1 MKNLAVI
8 PARGGSKGLPG
19 KNKKI
24 LNGKPL
30 IAYSIRAAILSNKFD
45 KIIVST
51 DDLEIAAISKEYG
64 ADIPYMRPA
73 ELSGDNISSDT
84 VINHALDYFSSIGEQ
99 FDYVCKLQ
107 PTSPLRNEDDI
118 VEAFERIRNTEFK
131 AVVSVCECEHSPL
144 WAGILPPNLCMKNFM
159 EDYLKSANRQT
170 LPIYYRLNGAIY
182 LSEVNEFKN
191 RGSFLGEKTV
201 AYIMPRER
209 SIDIDDNLDFKFA
222 KMIMEEHER
231 ESH

>member
-1 MKNLAVI
+1 MKSLAVI

-24 LNGKPL
+24 INGEPL
-30 IAYSIRAAILSNKFD
+30 ISYSIRAAVLSKKFD
-45 KIIVST
+45 KVIVST

-64 ADIPYMRPA
+64 ADIPFMRPA
-73 ELSGDNISSDT
+73 ELSGDSISSDA
-84 VINHALDYFSSIGEQ
+84 VIYHTLDYFSSIGQQ

-107 PTSPLRNEDDI
+107 PTSPLRSHEDI
-118 VEAFERIRNTEFK
+118 VEAFERIGDTGFK

-144 WAGILPPNLCMKNFM
+144 WTGTLPPDLCMKNFM

-170 LPIYYRLNGAIY
+170 LPVYYRLNGAIY

-191 RGSFLGEKTV
+191 KGSFLGEKTV

-209 SIDIDDNLDFKFA
+209 SIDIDDDLDFKFA
-222 KMIMEEHER
+222 EMMMKEYR
-231 ESH
+231 GKN